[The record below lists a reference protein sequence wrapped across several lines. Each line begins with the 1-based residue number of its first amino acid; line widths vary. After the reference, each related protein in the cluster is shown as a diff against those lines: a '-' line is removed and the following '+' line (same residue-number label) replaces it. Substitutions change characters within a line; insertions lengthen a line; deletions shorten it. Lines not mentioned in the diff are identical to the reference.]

1 MRILNLGAFPFPCKN
16 SQAFS
21 IIRYEAE
28 SWRVFFCAI
37 EETQAGCRETQQ
49 CLEGR
54 APPGIVASHD
64 SLPFFSANSN

>member
-1 MRILNLGAFPFPCKN
+1 MA
-16 SQAFS
+16 S
-21 IIRYEAE
+21 
-28 SWRVFFCAI
+28 VFCAI